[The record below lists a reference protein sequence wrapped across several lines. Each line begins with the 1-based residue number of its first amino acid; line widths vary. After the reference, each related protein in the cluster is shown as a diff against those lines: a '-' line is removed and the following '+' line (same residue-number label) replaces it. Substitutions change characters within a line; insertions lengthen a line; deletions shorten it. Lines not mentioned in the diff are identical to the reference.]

1 MTTPRGLSPEDAAAW
16 RRVTATVEPLKGK
29 DRAQGKAP
37 PPAETSREAQ
47 PAASAVV
54 QPSPAPLA
62 EQRPERSGEPRSL
75 TRHGLDGSWERRLA
89 NARVAPDLTI
99 DLHGLNLDQAHGRV
113 LAELARAWATGARI
127 VLVIAGKPRLRQ
139 PHDPHDRG
147 RGAIR
152 ATLLDWL
159 AASEYAPRI
168 AAVRPAHPRHGGA
181 GALYVILRRSRS
193 AGAG

>member
-29 DRAQGKAP
+29 DRAQGGAP
-37 PPAETSREAQ
+37 PAAEDSAMEQ
-47 PAASAVV
+47 PAPGGPGQA
-54 QPSPAPLA
+54 PPAPPA
-62 EQRPERSGEPRSL
+62 AQRPERSAEPRLL

-139 PHDPHDRG
+139 PHDAHDRG

-152 ATLLDWL
+152 ARLLDWL
-159 AASEYAPRI
+159 AASEHAPRI

-181 GALYVILRRSRS
+181 GAVYVILRRSR
-193 AGAG
+193 